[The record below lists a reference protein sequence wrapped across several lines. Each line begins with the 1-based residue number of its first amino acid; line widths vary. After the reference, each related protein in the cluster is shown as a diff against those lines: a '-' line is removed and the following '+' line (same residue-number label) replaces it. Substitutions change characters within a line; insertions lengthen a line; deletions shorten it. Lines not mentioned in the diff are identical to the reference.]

1 MKYKIVAEREYD
13 AINDPKNCEAITKYE
28 ITIQSPIG
36 RFTGISTLYVEDVPK
51 KSKWLGYEI
60 AEQKAIRKMYKKYLA
75 DVKKELKVYKDL
87 SDRRYDDDYIDSQI
101 QKLTQKIKNA
111 ELQLAITDFNIIGAL
126 KSHDIWAKS

>member
-13 AINDPKNCEAITKYE
+13 VIDNPKNCEAITKYE

-36 RFTGISTLYVEDVPK
+36 RFTGISTLYVEDVAK

-60 AEQKAIRKMYKKYLA
+60 AEQKAVRKMYNKYIA
-75 DVKKELKVYKDL
+75 NAKIELKVYEDL
-87 SDRRYDDDYIDSQI
+87 SDRRYDDDYIQDQI

-111 ELQLAITDFNIIGAL
+111 ELQLDIVDLNIVGAL
-126 KSHDIWAKS
+126 KTHDIWTKS